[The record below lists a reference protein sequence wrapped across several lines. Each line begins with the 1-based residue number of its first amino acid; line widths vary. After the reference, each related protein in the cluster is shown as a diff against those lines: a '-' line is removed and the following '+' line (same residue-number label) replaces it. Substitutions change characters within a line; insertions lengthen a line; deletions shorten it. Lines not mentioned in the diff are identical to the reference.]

1 MPRPK
6 GLMAQPKRWE
16 VEERYGMGIHQ
27 IVYTL
32 FQRYDSLSEIA
43 DELDVS
49 RGTLY
54 TWLGRNELSLLKAQ
68 ARYHEEADTL
78 EVSWPVQSANL

>member
-1 MPRPK
+1 MSRPK

-16 VEERYGMGIHQ
+16 VEDKFGMGIHQ

-32 FQRYDSLSEIA
+32 FQRHDSLSSIA
-43 DELDVS
+43 DELGVA

-54 TWLGRNELSLLKAQ
+54 SWLGRNELSLLKAQ
-68 ARYHEEADTL
+68 ARYHEEADTR
-78 EVSWPVQSANL
+78 EVSWSIQSRQI